1 VRTNEHW
8 GAEGLLSSRVGG
20 LAELERQDNSSLEIA
35 RARRG
40 SQAELGA
47 LLDSFRPLMKRLA
60 QQRIGPKLQVRL
72 SGSDLVQ
79 ETLLSASQSF
89 ESFRGN
95 SVQELRQ
102 WLLTIFNARLN
113 DGLRR
118 HILAERRSVG
128 MQNNESVISQAAPG
142 TTASS
147 IVMQQEQTSLLVDAM
162 LELPD
167 TDRTILLL
175 RYTEQLSFEDIA
187 QRVDLSLSNVWRR
200 WSRSIATLRKHLEQ

>member
-1 VRTNEHW
+1 
-8 GAEGLLSSRVGG
+8 
-20 LAELERQDNSSLEIA
+20 
-35 RARRG
+35 
-40 SQAELGA
+40 
-47 LLDSFRPLMKRLA
+47 MKRLA

-95 SVQELRQ
+95 SIQELRQ

-118 HILAERRSVG
+118 HLLAERRSLG
-128 MQNNESVISQAAPG
+128 MQNNASVTSQAAPG
-142 TTASS
+142 TSASS
-147 IVMQQEQTSLLVDAM
+147 IVMRQEQTSLLVDAM

-167 TDRTILLL
+167 TDRTVLLL

-187 QRVDLSLSNVWRR
+187 LRVDLPLSNVWRR
-200 WSRSIATLRKHLEQ
+200 WSRSIAYLRKHLEQ